1 MKSFRDPV
9 HNLIAFDDSDR
20 LVIDLINTAE
30 FQRLRRI
37 RQLGLGNIAY
47 PGAEHS
53 RFVHSL
59 GVAHLMR
66 RVLDAS
72 AEWRGA
78 VNYGELRADV
88 RAYRNAA
95 IAAALLHDIGHGP
108 FSHALEAVTSQ
119 RHELWTT
126 AIIRSPLTEVHQVLE
141 GYESGF
147 SEQVAQIVEKRF
159 EPSRAVVKLL
169 SSQLDTDRIDYLLR
183 DALMTGAGYGTFDVE
198 WLIHV
203 MRIGEVAG
211 EPEVGLD
218 LHKGQSIA
226 EDYIMCR
233 YYMYLH
239 VYFHGA
245 TRAAEVMIE
254 KLLQRAQ
261 MIGAYL
267 PGFSGLNALLDGSL
281 DATDNARTAEY
292 LELDDGVLWTA
303 MHLWSSHADDVLR
316 DLAQRLL
323 NRKVFRGVDVKDESQ
338 RLRMMEVLEHK
349 ARMKGV
355 PPEFYV
361 VHDTAASHAYQDAYV
376 SPAGLDDHD
385 TAASAA
391 AAEGTVRR
399 SSEQIYLFDES
410 GRSHELSEQSFIVK
424 AVRDRKVKIERVLCP
439 EDWLHDG
446 ASE

>member
-9 HNLIAFDDSDR
+9 HNLIAFEDSDR
-20 LVIDLINTAE
+20 FVIDLINTAE

-37 RQLGLGNIAY
+37 RQLGMGNIAY

-59 GVAHLMR
+59 GVAHMMR

-72 AEWRGA
+72 AEWQDGRHNGA
-78 VNYGELRADV
+78 LRAEV
-88 RAYRNAA
+88 RAYRNLA

-108 FSHALEAVTSQ
+108 FSHALEGVTSE

-126 AIIRSPLTEVHQVLE
+126 AIIRSPTTEVHQVLE

-147 SEQVAQIVEKRF
+147 SEQVALIVEKRF

-218 LHKGQSIA
+218 LNKGQSIA

-239 VYFHGA
+239 VYFHKT
-245 TRAAEVMIE
+245 TRAAEVMVE
-254 KLLQRAQ
+254 KLLQRAR
-261 MIGAYL
+261 MVGAYL
-267 PGFSGLNALLDGSL
+267 PGFSGLNALLEGSL
-281 DATDNARTAEY
+281 DAAASARTAEY
-292 LELDDGVLWTA
+292 LELDDAVLWTA
-303 MHLWSSHADDVLR
+303 IHLWSRNPDDVLR
-316 DLAQRLL
+316 DFAQRLL
-323 NRKVFRGVDVKDESQ
+323 NRRVFRGVDVKDGPH
-338 RLRMMEVLEHK
+338 RLRLMEALEHQ
-349 ARMKGV
+349 ARLHGV
-355 PPEFYV
+355 PPAFYV
-361 VHDTAASHAYQDAYV
+361 VHDTAASHAYQDVYV
-376 SPAGLDDHD
+376 SPSGWDDGD
-385 TAASAA
+385 MAA
-391 AAEGTVRR
+391 ATAEGTGRR
-399 SSEQIYLFDES
+399 GSEQIYLFDER
-410 GRSHELSEQSFIVK
+410 GRPHELSEQSFIVK

-439 EDWLHDG
+439 EDWLRDG
-446 ASE
+446 TSE

>member
-9 HNLIAFDDSDR
+9 HNLIAFEDSDR
-20 LVIDLINTAE
+20 FVIDLINTAE

-72 AEWRGA
+72 AQWKG
-78 VNYGELRADV
+78 NMNSGELRADV
-88 RAYRNAA
+88 RSWRNVA

-126 AIIRSPLTEVHQVLE
+126 AIIRSPATEVHQVLE

-147 SEQVAQIVEKRF
+147 SEQVAQIIEKRF

-218 LHKGQSIA
+218 LDKGQSIA

-239 VYFHGA
+239 VYFHRT

-254 KLLQRAQ
+254 KLLQRARMVSAQ
-261 MIGAYL
+261 V
-267 PGFSGLNALLDGSL
+267 PGFSGLNALLDGRL
-281 DATDNARTAEY
+281 DEADHARTAEY

-303 MHLWSSHADDVLR
+303 MHLWSHHADDVLR

-323 NRKVFRGVDVKDESQ
+323 NRRVFHGVDVKDESHRR
-338 RLRMMEVLEHK
+338 RLMETLEQE
-349 ARMKGV
+349 ARSRGV

-361 VHDTAASHAYQDAYV
+361 AHDTAASHAYQDAYV
-376 SPAGLDDHD
+376 SPGGLADGNMESSVK
-385 TAASAA
+385 TGS
-391 AAEGTVRR
+391 GRR
-399 SSEQIYLFDES
+399 ISEQIYLFDDH
-410 GRSHELSEQSFIVK
+410 GRAHELSGQSFIVK
-424 AVRDRKVKIERVLCP
+424 AVRDRKVTIERVLCP
-439 EDWLHDG
+439 GDWLRDG